1 MIEFGRDI
9 CGDLDNAM
17 RREWLVTN
25 GTGSYACG
33 AISGANTR
41 CYHGAL
47 IAALDAPVARTLLVA
62 KIEATAH
69 LRGTAYHLDTHEWA
83 DGSIEPRGYEL
94 IESFQLDG
102 RIPTWTFALAEAQVA
117 KRVWMIHEHDTTLIT
132 FTHARG
138 ADLITLDL
146 KALCTYRDHHD
157 ETQGDWTPTVTA
169 TLNGLRVEAFEGA
182 TPYFIK
188 ITRSAYTPIDRWRRG
203 FKHRVETE
211 RGLPDIEDY
220 FETGT
225 FRVTLQPGETI
236 ALAAT
241 TEEDT
246 APSTAAL
253 DWQAALDAERQ
264 RERALIE
271 RSGLEDQPPW
281 IQQLVLAAD
290 QFVVNRSF
298 EGQSSLRGALSAAKQ
313 SHVPEEEIASRR
325 STPLRSAQGAL
336 AMTPT
341 VGQTVIAG
349 YHWFSD
355 WGRDTMIA
363 LPGLCLTTR
372 RYDVAKTILKT
383 FSAFVDKGMLPNRFP
398 DQGEQPEYNTVD
410 ATLWYIHAINAVAE
424 ATNDWSLVRDL
435 YPVLKDILA
444 WHMKGTRYQIHVEVD
459 GLIYAG
465 EPGVQLTWMDAK
477 VDDWVVTPRIG
488 KPVEINALWIHALRL
503 MAKFAQQAGHTE
515 DASVYQQ
522 QADRATH
529 SFRQRYWYA
538 AGGYLYDVIDGPGG
552 DDASLRPNQLFALS
566 LEPDLLTPTAAKSV
580 IDVCS
585 QQLLTSYGLRSLA
598 PTHEDYQGIFTG
610 DHYARDGAYHQGTV
624 WGWLIGPFVEAHY
637 NVYHDRATA
646 LSYLRPFEQHLRDLC
661 VGSISEVFY
670 GDAPH
675 LPRGCAAQAWSVA
688 EVLRMWVKLTS
699 AA

>member
-9 CGDLDNAM
+9 CGDLDNAL

-25 GTGSYACG
+25 GIGSYACG
-33 AISGANTR
+33 TISGANTR
-41 CYHGAL
+41 CYHGVL

-69 LRGTAYHLDTHEWA
+69 LRGTAYYLDTHEWA

-102 RIPTWTFALAEAQVA
+102 LIPTWTFAPAEAQIV

-138 ADLITLDL
+138 SDPIALDL
-146 KALCTYRDHHD
+146 TILCTYRDHHD
-157 ETQGDWTPTVTA
+157 ETQGDWTPTVT
-169 TLNGLRVEAFEGA
+169 TTSDGVRIEAFEGA
-182 TPYFIK
+182 TPYFVK
-188 ITRSAYTPIDRWRRG
+188 ITRGTYSAIDRWRRG

-211 RGLPDIEDY
+211 RGLPNVEDY

-225 FRVTLQPGETI
+225 FRVTLQPGKTI

-241 TEEDT
+241 TEEQAT
-246 APSTAAL
+246 L
-253 DWQAALDAERQ
+253 DWQAALEAEQQ
-264 RERALIE
+264 REQALIKQ
-271 RSGLEDQPPW
+271 SGLEDQPPW

-290 QFVVNRSF
+290 QFVVNRRFGS
-298 EGQSSLRGALSAAKQ
+298 
-313 SHVPEEEIASRR
+313 EI
-325 STPLRSAQGAL
+325 GK
-336 AMTPT
+336 
-341 VGQTVIAG
+341 TVIAG

-363 LPGLCLTTR
+363 LPGLCLSTR
-372 RYDVAKTILKT
+372 RYDVAKTILQT
-383 FSAFVDKGMLPNRFP
+383 FAAFIDQGMLPNRFP

-410 ATLWYIHAINAVAE
+410 ATLWYFHAINAVAE
-424 ATNDWSLVRDL
+424 TTNDWSLVHEL
-435 YPVLKDILA
+435 YPMLKDIIA
-444 WHMKGTRYQIHVEVD
+444 WHAKGTRYQIHVDGD

-465 EPGVQLTWMDAK
+465 ELSVQLTWMDAK

-503 MAKFAQQAGHTE
+503 MAKFAQQIGLAE
-515 DASVYQQ
+515 DAPAYLR
-522 QADRATH
+522 QADHATQ

-538 AGGYLYDVIDGPGG
+538 DGGYLCDVIDGPNG

-566 LEPDLLTPTAAKSV
+566 LEPDLLTPAAAKSV
-580 IDVCS
+580 IDVCA
-585 QQLLTSYGLRSLA
+585 QQLLTSYGMRSLT

-610 DHYARDGAYHQGTV
+610 DRYARDGAYHQGTV
-624 WGWLIGPFVEAHY
+624 WSWLIGPFVEAYY
-637 NVYHDRATA
+637 NIYHDRETA
-646 LSYLRPFEQHLRDLC
+646 LSFLRPFEQHLHDLC
-661 VGSISEVFY
+661 VGSISEVFD

-675 LPRGCAAQAWSVA
+675 LPRGCAAQAWNVA
-688 EVLRMWVKLTS
+688 EVLRMWEKLMR

>member
-1 MIEFGRDI
+1 MIEFGREI
-9 CGDLDNAM
+9 CGDLDNAL

-33 AISGANTR
+33 TISGANTR

-47 IAALDAPVARTLLVA
+47 IAALAAPVARTLLVA

-69 LRGTAYHLDTHEWA
+69 RRGTAYHLDTHEWA
-83 DGSIEPRGYEL
+83 DGSIEPRGYES

-102 RIPTWTFALAEAQVA
+102 LIPTWTFALAEAQVV
-117 KRVWMIHEHDTTLIT
+117 KRVWMIHEHDTTLLT

-138 ADLITLDL
+138 ADPITLDL
-146 KALCTYRDHHD
+146 KVLCTYRDHHD
-157 ETQGDWTPTVTA
+157 ETQGDWTPLVTI
-169 TLNGLRVEAFEGA
+169 TPDGLRVEAFEGA
-182 TPYFIK
+182 TPYFVK
-188 ITRSAYTPIDRWRRG
+188 ITRGTYTPIDRWRRG

-211 RGLPDIEDY
+211 RGLPDVEDY

-236 ALAAT
+236 AVAAT
-241 TEEDT
+241 TEENAVLDW
-246 APSTAAL
+246 PAAL
-253 DWQAALDAERQ
+253 EAEQQ

-271 RSGLEDQPPW
+271 QSGLEDQPPW

-290 QFVVNRSF
+290 QFIVNRQFGS
-298 EGQSSLRGALSAAKQ
+298 
-313 SHVPEEEIASRR
+313 EI
-325 STPLRSAQGAL
+325 GK
-336 AMTPT
+336 
-341 VGQTVIAG
+341 TVIAG

-372 RYDVAKTILKT
+372 RYDVAQTILRT
-383 FSAFVDKGMLPNRFP
+383 FAAFVDKGMLPNRFP
-398 DQGEQPEYNTVD
+398 DQGEKPEYNTVD
-410 ATLWYIHAINAVAE
+410 ATLWYFHAINAVAE
-424 ATNDWSLVRDL
+424 TTNDWSLVRDL
-435 YPVLKDILA
+435 YPVLKDIIA
-444 WHMKGTRYQIHVEVD
+444 WHVKGTRFQIHVEAD

-503 MAKFAQQAGHTE
+503 MAKFAQQVGHTE
-515 DASVYQQ
+515 DAPAYLQ
-522 QADRATH
+522 QADQAVQ

-538 AGGYLYDVIDGPGG
+538 AGGYLYDVIDTPAG

-566 LEPDLLTPTAAKSV
+566 LEPDLLTPAAARSV
-580 IDVCS
+580 IDVCA
-585 QQLLTSYGLRSLA
+585 QQLLTSYGMRSLA

-610 DHYARDGAYHQGTV
+610 DRYARDGAYHQGTV
-624 WGWLIGPFVEAHY
+624 WSWLIGPFVEAHF
-637 NVYHDRATA
+637 NVYHDRETA
-646 LSYLRPFEQHLRDLC
+646 LSYLRPFEQHLHDLG
-661 VGSISEVFY
+661 VGTISEVFY

-688 EVLRMWVKLTS
+688 EVLRLWAKLTS
-699 AA
+699 DE